1 MLYFNILKLIDDI
14 MEILQKHEVTNWYQ
28 IFSDNKARLLMA
40 INSKSNHWI
49 LEQFTAILDMYG
61 GMGSF
66 SDLFICEQ
74 AGYKIS
80 PKDVKR
86 VNEKINKLREKLYV
100 SLKAETS
107 KL

>member
-1 MLYFNILKLIDDI
+1 
-14 MEILQKHEVTNWYQ
+14 MEILQKHEVTNWHQ
-28 IFSDNKARLLMA
+28 IFSDNKVRLLMA

-66 SDLFICEQ
+66 TDLFICEQ
-74 AGYKIS
+74 SGYNIS

-86 VNEKINKLREKLYV
+86 VNDKFNKLREKLYV
-100 SLKAETS
+100 SLLAEIS